1 MLRQN
6 EPIREEVLVDFL
18 YRAQVQAEPA
28 AFDGLYGLYADR
40 IYSFI
45 GSRVNDH
52 ELAEDLTAQVFLHL
66 IEKVTAYDI
75 ATQENVAI
83 FSAWLFRIARNK
95 LADFARERRRVQL
108 VALEYADSVASS
120 RNIEELEERI
130 NLEALLDKLT
140 HLEDDQRNVI
150 VLRYIADYSIAET
163 AEIMHKSESAVKSLR
178 FRALENLRRHLQAW

>member
-120 RNIEELEERI
+120 RNIDELEERI
-130 NLEALLDKLT
+130 HLEALLDKLT